1 MVDRYLVR
9 SREDAHAVTQV
20 NLHHLIVRSL
30 DLDPDNRAE
39 RVQAIKLAR
48 QVIGLMP

>member
-1 MVDRYLVR
+1 MVHRYLVR
-9 SREDAHAVTQV
+9 GREDVKAVTQV

-39 RVQAIKLAR
+39 RIQAIKLAR
-48 QVIGLMP
+48 